1 MPEES
6 PKLTIDFKKYGVVLG
21 VVATF
26 LSITG
31 LAISN
36 FQNYHEK
43 YALIEDLAATKQQ
56 LDEQIIDLNKEI
68 IILAIQSKEDQL
80 GLISYKIATNQATDL
95 DLANKETVERR
106 LADYKEKLDKL
117 DQYTI
122 ATSSTSIS
130 WREIASD
137 AVLFG

>member
-80 GLISYKIATNQATDL
+80 GLITYKIATNQATDL

-117 DQYTI
+117 D
-122 ATSSTSIS
+122 
-130 WREIASD
+130 
-137 AVLFG
+137 